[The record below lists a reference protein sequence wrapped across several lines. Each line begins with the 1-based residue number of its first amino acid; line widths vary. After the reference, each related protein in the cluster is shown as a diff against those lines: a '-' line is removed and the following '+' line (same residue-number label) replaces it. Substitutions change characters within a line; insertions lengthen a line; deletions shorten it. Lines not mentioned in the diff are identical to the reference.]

1 MIIEI
6 YFIKNIFNIS
16 ELDFFIFKIIFKII
30 IQDKNLY
37 DEFLFIEILNKINI

>member
-30 IQDKNLY
+30 QDKNLY
-37 DEFLFIEILNKINI
+37 DEFFIY